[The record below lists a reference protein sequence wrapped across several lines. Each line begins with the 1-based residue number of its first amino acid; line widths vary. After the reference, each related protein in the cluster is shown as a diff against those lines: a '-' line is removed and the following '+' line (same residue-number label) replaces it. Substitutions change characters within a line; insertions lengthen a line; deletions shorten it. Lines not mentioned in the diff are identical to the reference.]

1 VDAEPLE
8 PTYETEKLVAR
19 KSKEKKDQPEFVG
32 LIGVGFDNQDGHKR
46 ITKGEEF
53 FLVGGSEETHERMQD
68 VVIHVTESL
77 KTKGKCLKDA
87 CVEEVIDL
95 FHEANDQ

>member
-1 VDAEPLE
+1 MI

-32 LIGVGFDNQDGHKR
+32 LLGVGFDNDDEHKR

-68 VVIHVTESL
+68 VAIHVTEKL
-77 KTKGKCLKDA
+77 KSKGKRLEDA
-87 CVEEVIDL
+87 EVEELIDL
-95 FHEANDQ
+95 VLEARDK